1 MSCCCERD
9 NSFVPPPGSLSAF
22 GKADWP
28 IYESGGKWGKTDGVE
43 GWMKRLERGLLR
55 IWPQAQSNVI
65 LP

>member
-28 IYESGGKWGKTDGVE
+28 IYETGGKWGRTDGVE
-43 GWMKRLERGLLR
+43 GWMKRLERGC
-55 IWPQAQSNVI
+55 
-65 LP
+65 